1 MVRYLADCNAPYWC
15 TSPFSPQGSVADR
28 MHTVFVPLFI
38 VSCVVFFAVAALILY
53 AAFRFRRKSDDEEPV
68 QVHGNNKL
76 ELAWT
81 IAPFAILIALFVNTA
96 INMPFINNVPTA
108 DAASQGIKTMSI
120 CTQGERFLWK
130 YFYYNDAQFT
140 DNSCDGHEQRNP
152 DTGQATWQPKVAD
165 GVVQSSFKLVVPVQ
179 TDVKLSL
186 ESIDVNHSFYIPSV
200 GGQVNAIPGQT
211 NDLWFEIDNPGVYH
225 GACDEL
231 CGPGHANMLI
241 EIDALSAN
249 DYTTWYQQQKTKA
262 QKAAATAQQSQQSS
276 SSSSTSTGG

>member
-1 MVRYLADCNAPYWC
+1 
-15 TSPFSPQGSVADR
+15 
-28 MHTVFVPLFI
+28 MHSVFVPLFI
-38 VSCVVFFAVAALILY
+38 VSCVVFLGVAGLILY

-76 ELAWT
+76 EIAWT
-81 IAPFAILIALFVNTA
+81 IAPFAILIAIFINTA
-96 INMPFINNVPTA
+96 INMPFINNVPSA

-120 CTQGERFLWK
+120 CTQGERFVWK
-130 YFYYNDAQFT
+130 YFYYNDGQFA
-140 DNSCDGHEQRNP
+140 DDSCAGHEQRNP
-152 DTGQATWQPKVAD
+152 DTGQAVWAPKPAD
-165 GVVQSSFKLVVPVQ
+165 GVVQSSFKLVVPVK
-179 TDVKLSL
+179 TDVKLSIV
-186 ESIDVNHSFYIPSV
+186 SIDVNHSFYIPSV

-241 EIDALSAN
+241 EIDAMPSDA
-249 DYTTWYQQQKTKA
+249 YATWFQQQKAKA
-262 QKAAATAQQSQQSS
+262 QQAAARSQSSSS